1 MLKSTYILK
10 SSKTQYVDRN
20 GNMNHSNP
28 DDRCVNEKDK
38 LYDVVVNVYDKLIQS
53 DFSVF
58 SSKNTIFDLIVKD
71 EGEMALLQN
80 YRISEY
86 NRKLNV
92 AQKLYRKIV
101 KD

>member
-10 SSKTQYVDRN
+10 SSKPQYVDRS
-20 GNMNHSNP
+20 GNANHLNQDST
-28 DDRCVNEKDK
+28 CVNEKEK
-38 LYDVVVNVYDKLIQS
+38 LYDVVVGVYDKLIQS

-58 SSKNTIFDLIVKD
+58 SNKNTIFDLVVKD